1 MRPTS
6 DDHCEVEL
14 LANLS
19 SVYQEGGNSGSRGPQ
34 FPWSRR
40 CTGGW
45 SDSGGLSCQRFF
57 SLPPSERFSLLD
69 VFLLLFRSRSL
80 IFFLLGSS
88 LRMGETSSPF
98 FGSSDLLLLLPSLL
112 LALVL
117 GERVVEALTDGF
129 LGSLFWHLMVRSLE
143 NLVRVV
149 AEDQEVV
156 PWLQAEVDEQDLL
169 QHLCSGRFHLPPL
182 GQLEQVALQQ

>member
-1 MRPTS
+1 M
-6 DDHCEVEL
+6 
-14 LANLS
+14 
-19 SVYQEGGNSGSRGPQ
+19 
-34 FPWSRR
+34 
-40 CTGGW
+40 
-45 SDSGGLSCQRFF
+45 
-57 SLPPSERFSLLD
+57 LD

-129 LGSLFWHLMVRSLE
+129 LGSLF
-143 NLVRVV
+143 
-149 AEDQEVV
+149 
-156 PWLQAEVDEQDLL
+156 
-169 QHLCSGRFHLPPL
+169 
-182 GQLEQVALQQ
+182 